1 MRNSIKSLDLE
12 HIINEEVELIQD
24 LTFTPMAITKGR
36 LGKDAI
42 KSNIDWNTITLS
54 NERINDI
61 VLKVILEFNAKN
73 GKE

>member
-1 MRNSIKSLDLE
+1 MSNSIKSLDLE

-24 LTFTPMAITKGR
+24 LTFTPMAIAKGR

-61 VLKVILEFNAKN
+61 VLRAILEFNVKN